1 MAAKFSEKA
10 QSILKFLQANVGC
23 NLIASDIAQHTGMTV
38 ASANGVI
45 AGLQRGGYVQRVE
58 LEGYEKKVIRL
69 TEEGKTVNPM
79 EEK

>member
-23 NLIASDIAQHTGMTV
+23 NLIAPDIAQHTGMTV

-45 AGLQRGGYVQRVE
+45 TGLQRGGYVQRIE

>member
-1 MAAKFSEKA
+1 
-10 QSILKFLQANVGC
+10 
-23 NLIASDIAQHTGMTV
+23 MTV

-45 AGLQRGGYVQRVE
+45 TGLQRGGYVQRVE